1 MSKEAERDETHPL
14 QDEEQEE
21 FEEEEEKGKTIVRES

>member
-1 MSKEAERDETHPL
+1 VILIMSKEAERDETHPL

-21 FEEEEEKGKTIVRES
+21 LDEDEERG